1 MGRVTSEEDEVE
13 PERGR
18 RRRVVANNA
27 SDAVVDVT
35 QDAVPAPPRSGAGDE
50 RKEERGELEEDGEA
64 EEDFRLISGLG
75 RELFSPIEEDD
86 GLGFDGLE
94 ESLLTVSVEANKSFT
109 TSIRMK
115 SIDASPLE
123 KEIFKK
129 HTRCFGLLFKTW
141 RMERIFLDGHARLN
155 KNLVY
160 GGYVLLVVVAN
171 VLPIQVIV
179 LLFSSSS

>member
-18 RRRVVANNA
+18 RRVANNA

-64 EEDFRLISGLG
+64 EEDFRLIRLG
-75 RELFSPIEEDD
+75 RELFSPIEEDV
-86 GLGFDGLE
+86 GLE
-94 ESLLTVSVEANKSFT
+94 ESLLAVSVEANKSFT

-171 VLPIQVIV
+171 VLPVQVIV

>member
-27 SDAVVDVT
+27 SDVVVDVT
-35 QDAVPAPPRSGAGDE
+35 QDA
-50 RKEERGELEEDGEA
+50 LEEDGEA

-160 GGYVLLVVVAN
+160 GGYVLLAVVAN
-171 VLPIQVIV
+171 VLPVQVIV

>member
-27 SDAVVDVT
+27 SDVVVDVT
-35 QDAVPAPPRSGAGDE
+35 QDA
-50 RKEERGELEEDGEA
+50 LEEDGEA

-160 GGYVLLVVVAN
+160 GGYVLLVLVAN
-171 VLPIQVIV
+171 VVPIQVIV

>member
-18 RRRVVANNA
+18 RRVANNA
-27 SDAVVDVT
+27 SDVVVDVT
-35 QDAVPAPPRSGAGDE
+35 QDA
-50 RKEERGELEEDGEA
+50 LEEDGEA

-160 GGYVLLVVVAN
+160 GGYVLLAVVAN
-171 VLPIQVIV
+171 VLPVQVIV

>member
-27 SDAVVDVT
+27 SDVVVDVT
-35 QDAVPAPPRSGAGDE
+35 QDA
-50 RKEERGELEEDGEA
+50 LEEDGEA

-160 GGYVLLVVVAN
+160 GGYVLLAVVAN

>member
-27 SDAVVDVT
+27 SDVVVDVT
-35 QDAVPAPPRSGAGDE
+35 QDA
-50 RKEERGELEEDGEA
+50 LEEDGEA